1 MRIAIEAL
9 GIHYFGGGRTATLS
23 LFEPLFSLDTENEY
37 LIFLSQPEPSL
48 ETQSGNVHQYIVPI
62 KNRFLLRLWA
72 QLFIPWLTR
81 THDLVH
87 FAKNLGVFGVR
98 PPYLVTIY
106 DMTTLVHPELL
117 PAFDVWYW
125 KHVEKQT
132 LKNAA
137 CTIAISKVT
146 AADIGHYY
154 AIKEGS
160 IRIIYPAYSNLFH
173 IATPLEIASVRN
185 KYQLPEKYLI
195 HVGRID
201 RKKNLT
207 TLVRAFAQF
216 RMMTKTDIKLV
227 LVGEDYQKSRDI
239 NLHPTIKDLGLTD
252 QVIFTGRVPDL
263 DLPSLYSGAFLAVF
277 PSIHEGFG
285 LAPIE
290 AMACGV
296 PVIANEAG
304 ALREAT
310 GDAAWLL
317 PSLTVDSISEAIR
330 RLTQDAGLRAELRQR
345 GLARS
350 DLFRG
355 ENTARETLS
364 LYREIVSRERKG

>member
-9 GIHYFGGGRTATLS
+9 GIHYYGGGRTATLS
-23 LFEPLFSLDTENEY
+23 LFEPLFLLDAENEY
-37 LIFLSQPEPSL
+37 LIFLSQHEHSL

-81 THDLVH
+81 TYDLVH

-98 PPYLVTIY
+98 SPYLVTIY

-117 PAFDVWYW
+117 PVFDVWYW

-146 AADIGHYY
+146 AADIEHYY
-154 AIKEGS
+154 AIEKDS
-160 IRIIYPAYSNLFH
+160 IRVIYPAYSRRFRIVSSDE
-173 IATPLEIASVRN
+173 IATART

-207 TLVRAFAQF
+207 TLVRAFAHF
-216 RMMTKTDIKLV
+216 HMKTKTDIKLV
-227 LVGEDYQKSRDI
+227 LVGEDYQKSRDFD
-239 NLHPTIKDLGLTD
+239 LHPTIKDLGLTD
-252 QVIFTGRVPDL
+252 QVIFTGPVPDI
-263 DLPSLYSGAFLAVF
+263 DLPSLYSGALLAVF

-296 PVIANEAG
+296 PVISNEAG

-317 PSLTVDSISEAIR
+317 PSPTVDSISEAITQ
-330 RLTQDAGLRAELRQR
+330 LTQNADLRADLSQR
-345 GLARS
+345 GLTRS
-350 DLFRG
+350 NLFHG

-364 LYREIVSRERKG
+364 LYREIVSRERKS